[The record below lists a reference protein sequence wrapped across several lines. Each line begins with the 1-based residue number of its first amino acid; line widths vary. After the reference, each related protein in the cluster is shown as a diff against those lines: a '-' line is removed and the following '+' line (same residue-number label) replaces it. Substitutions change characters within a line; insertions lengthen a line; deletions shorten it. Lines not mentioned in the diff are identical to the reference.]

1 MQDSEKLKNV
11 FFGSDFEQLFGKK
24 DEPTNSKGESSV
36 SAEDE
41 AEIAI
46 EELRNKY
53 SEKLRSDYDMAAKKL
68 KEERDDALRE
78 SWILQQK
85 AEAALPEQMAASG
98 INGGASESSL
108 ANLRAQYQ
116 SGRNDIRSGYS
127 DDLSELS
134 QQHLKNQ
141 SEAQRGY
148 NEKWLEYLLSL
159 AKTEKEYEY
168 EKNL

>member
-11 FFGSDFEQLFGKK
+11 FSGLGFEQLLEKK
-24 DEPTNSKGESSV
+24 GEPTSFENESSV
-36 SAEDE
+36 SANDE

-68 KEERDDALRE
+68 REERDDALRE
-78 SWILQQK
+78 NWILQQK

-98 INGGASESSL
+98 INGGAGESSL
-108 ANLRAQYQ
+108 VNLRAQYQ
-116 SGRNDIRSGYS
+116 SGRNDIRSGYL
-127 DDLSELS
+127 DNLGELS
-134 QQHLKNQ
+134 QQHFENQ
-141 SEAQRGY
+141 FDAQRGY

-159 AKTEKEYEY
+159 AKKEKEYEY